1 MHNSVIDYS
10 CRVQEQAV
18 ALQNANP
25 HLSYEAL
32 AAIHTRAV
40 LIHRST
46 RDLCE
51 NGWTPV
57 SSILIRTLADLYAN
71 AIAILF
77 NEKDR
82 EYMAFRYMLAFP
94 LSRVNDTSLTKE
106 VRARHEAEIT
116 EIISHLPETDRDRA
130 SELLKNN
137 CRKNYWFQPE
147 FESPTDVLKK
157 TKGDM
162 PFLYRVF
169 SGSTHGG
176 VVGLGFLDDDPD
188 VANINPREHPRKTP
202 GAIVASSRLALEIT
216 FLRDGAEN
224 TGYTSLYT
232 FIKDRL
238 LLPLRDILE

>member
-1 MHNSVIDYS
+1 MADENPTTPGPPFWPLRGELNTLHNSVIDYS

-130 SELLKNN
+130 RPYRHIASGATMHRRARRGRGSKLLIFRSAWRI
-137 CRKNYWFQPE
+137 C
-147 FESPTDVLKK
+147 EST
-157 TKGDM
+157 
-162 PFLYRVF
+162 
-169 SGSTHGG
+169 
-176 VVGLGFLDDDPD
+176 
-188 VANINPREHPRKTP
+188 
-202 GAIVASSRLALEIT
+202 
-216 FLRDGAEN
+216 
-224 TGYTSLYT
+224 
-232 FIKDRL
+232 
-238 LLPLRDILE
+238 